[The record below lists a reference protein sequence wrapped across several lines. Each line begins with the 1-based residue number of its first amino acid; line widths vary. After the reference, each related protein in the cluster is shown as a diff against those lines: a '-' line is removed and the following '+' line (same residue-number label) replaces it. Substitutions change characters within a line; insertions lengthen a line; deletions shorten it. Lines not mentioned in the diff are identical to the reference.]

1 MREYLKNTDIDFS
14 DIAVFIP
21 DVMNALHND
30 KLLAIV
36 DLPEIR
42 SAFRVKM
49 MQSKAWLIQQFLAQQ
64 IDKHKN
70 ILIIGGWLGFTSWAL
85 FKNGYNNVTEIDVD
99 PRLHQFSMHL
109 NRFNGSFKHM
119 SIDANEVD
127 IENYDVIINTSCE
140 HILDNKW
147 FDKAKKDAIL
157 ILQSNNIDV
166 PDHVNKCNTLDD
178 MIEKYPLLL
187 HYCGELDYNDST
199 SRFMLIGKKF

>member
-64 IDKHKN
+64 IDKHKS
-70 ILIIGGWLGFTSWAL
+70 ILIIGGWLGFTSWTL

-187 HYCGELDYNDST
+187 HYAGELDYNDST
-199 SRFMLIGKKF
+199 SRFMLVGKKL

>member
-199 SRFMLIGKKF
+199 SRFMLVGKKF